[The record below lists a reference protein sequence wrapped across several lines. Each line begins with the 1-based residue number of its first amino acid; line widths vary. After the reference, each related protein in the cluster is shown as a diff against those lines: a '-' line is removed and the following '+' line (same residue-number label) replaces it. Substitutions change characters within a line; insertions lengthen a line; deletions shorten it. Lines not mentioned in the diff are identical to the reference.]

1 MIGKLYKIAEGLN
14 NRFKDGDDPFYI
26 VTRLAEECGEVAS
39 QVSHFEDKGV
49 KTLKLG
55 TPDRAAFAKELQD
68 VMRAVVQL
76 ATHYELESDLAASVD
91 KSYQEIVIEGLGSV
105 DILGRLFRCQQEL
118 KACRPVRDVS
128 R

>member
-1 MIGKLYKIAEGLN
+1 MIEKLYKIAEGLN
-14 NRFKDGDDPFYI
+14 HRFNDGDDPFYI

-39 QVSHFEDKGV
+39 QVSHFERKGV

-76 ATHYELESDLAASVD
+76 AIHYELKEELAASIE
-91 KSYQEIVIEGLGSV
+91 KSYQEIVILGLIDPLPEDLEG
-105 DILGRLFRCQQEL
+105 
-118 KACRPVRDVS
+118 RDT
-128 R
+128 

>member
-49 KTLKLG
+49 KTLKLARL
-55 TPDRAAFAKELQD
+55 TPRERVAGRDARSWRLRAERVAGRDASRGAARRSASCDLSQGCELSS
-68 VMRAVVQL
+68 
-76 ATHYELESDLAASVD
+76 TVD
-91 KSYQEIVIEGLGSV
+91 AGH
-105 DILGRLFRCQQEL
+105 
-118 KACRPVRDVS
+118 
-128 R
+128 

>member
-39 QVSHFEDKGV
+39 QVSHFEGKGV
-49 KTLKLG
+49 KSLKLG

-68 VMRAVVQL
+68 VMRAVLQL
-76 ATHYELESDLAASVD
+76 AIHYELESELAASVD
-91 KSYQEIVIEGLGSV
+91 KSYQEIVIEGLV
-105 DILGRLFRCQQEL
+105 DPLPEEL
-118 KACRPVRDVS
+118 DKRGD
-128 R
+128 

>member
-49 KTLKLG
+49 KRLKLG
-55 TPDRAAFAKELQD
+55 TPDRVAFAKELQD

-76 ATHYELESDLAASVD
+76 AIHYELESELAASID
-91 KSYQEIVIEGLGSV
+91 KSYQEIAIEGLV
-105 DILGRLFRCQQEL
+105 EPLPEEL
-118 KACRPVRDVS
+118 
-128 R
+128 